1 MRNLK
6 DILWLLL
13 REKRNKDK
21 RSVWDGGD
29 FYKLNK
35 GRVMHVLMEAMSQN
49 QYSISPR
56 VLLFQLLT
64 LFIVTNKKVIC
75 SAANRTVLHQAK
87 PPGLYISR
95 QVF

>member
-21 RSVWDGGD
+21 RSVWDEGD

-35 GRVMHVLMEAMSQN
+35 GRVMHSSDGGHESESVFHIPQDTAFPTPHPF
-49 QYSISPR
+49 YSD
-56 VLLFQLLT
+56 
-64 LFIVTNKKVIC
+64 K
-75 SAANRTVLHQAK
+75 
-87 PPGLYISR
+87 
-95 QVF
+95 